1 MDVRVG
7 ISIRLTFPL
16 HITVK
21 AFLAIFAFE
30 LNGSMWNAI
39 FFPQEAVNFLKDL
52 PCPAHLDVAH
62 QDMSAQGMNTRSN
75 GP

>member
-1 MDVRVG
+1 MGARYG
-7 ISIRLTFPL
+7 HAFPL

-30 LNGSMWNAI
+30 LNGSMGNAI